1 MRETE
6 RDVHNKMIINDG
18 EVEKATVVLDQIKQE
33 SLKHLEGTDKCNT
46 FSIKVETRWLRTPL
60 TTLSQ
65 NDKDE
70 IVGHK
75 ELGDKIIE
83 SAQNILRNQLPDFN
97 GFQSTIFKQNLKQFY
112 KVDKNMIQILHRGD
126 IKSGHWFTI
135 STVDCKEGTINWYD
149 SIYNDLDEESKQQ
162 ICAIMKPAGKNLIFQ
177 KCPVQL
183 SRFLIGFQNDVPC
196 LKGSWYCRGA
206 NVAMATYFMFFI
218 EFSKKH
224 LWL

>member
-6 RDVHNKMIINDG
+6 RDVYNKMIKTDG

-46 FSIKVETRWLRTPL
+46 SSSNVETSWLRTPPL
-60 TTLSQ
+60 TTLNQ

-83 SAQNILRNQLPDFN
+83 SAQNILRNQFPDFN
-97 GFQSTIFKQNLKQFY
+97 GFQSTIFKQNLKHFY

-135 STVDCKEGTINWYD
+135 STVDCKEG
-149 SIYNDLDEESKQQ
+149 
-162 ICAIMKPAGKNLIFQ
+162 AIGMTA
-177 KCPVQL
+177 
-183 SRFLIGFQNDVPC
+183 
-196 LKGSWYCRGA
+196 
-206 NVAMATYFMFFI
+206 FI
-218 EFSKKH
+218 MI
-224 LWL
+224 

>member
-6 RDVHNKMIINDG
+6 RDVHNKMIKTDG
-18 EVEKATVVLDQIKQE
+18 EVEKATVVQDQIKQE
-33 SLKHLEGTDKCNT
+33 SLKHLEGTDKCNSSSSNILAT
-46 FSIKVETRWLRTPL
+46 KPL
-60 TTLSQ
+60 TTLNQ

-83 SAQNILRNQLPDFN
+83 SAQNILKNQFPDFN
-97 GFQSTIFKQNLKQFY
+97 GFQSTIFKQNRKQFY

-149 SIYNDLDEESKQQ
+149 SIY
-162 ICAIMKPAGKNLIFQ
+162 
-177 KCPVQL
+177 
-183 SRFLIGFQNDVPC
+183 
-196 LKGSWYCRGA
+196 
-206 NVAMATYFMFFI
+206 
-218 EFSKKH
+218 
-224 LWL
+224 